1 MTLVHIDIEQF
12 RCIEKAQVE
21 LAPDTN
27 LIVGANASGK
37 TSFLEAI
44 YLLGSGHSFRTRQTE
59 KLIRHQAESFLAV
72 ARVNGPCGTDILGVR
87 GAPDSKEVRINGE
100 AALGLGDL
108 AARLP
113 VQVIDP
119 EVHRLLED
127 GPVRRRRFMD
137 WGVFHVEQR
146 FHDAW
151 RRYQRALRQRNVS
164 LRSRQPI
171 TVLRAWD
178 QELVQHGTHVTLF
191 RECYVEELRPFVDRL
206 GQELLGLNV
215 NVELQRGWKQ
225 QTDLETAINDVTVRD
240 QTRGS
245 TSVGPHRA
253 DLMLTVSNL
262 AAKDRISRGQQK
274 MLACVLLLAQQAHRS
289 AIGAPPACLL
299 LDDPAAELDVDN
311 LGKLLSAVA
320 AIPTQLVVT
329 ALSRETLKYFQ
340 HARLFHV
347 EHGAI
352 KPVA

>member
-1 MTLVHIDIEQF
+1 MTLLHIDIEQF
-12 RCIEKAQVE
+12 RCIEKARVD
-21 LAPDTN
+21 LALDAN
-27 LIVGANASGK
+27 LIVGPNASGK
-37 TSFLEAI
+37 TSLLEAI

-59 KLIRHQAESFLAV
+59 KLVRHQADSFLTV
-72 ARVNGPCGTDILGVR
+72 AKVNGPYGVDILGVR
-87 GAPDSKEVRINGE
+87 GMPDSKEVHVNGE
-100 AALGLGDL
+100 AVHGLAGL

-127 GPVRRRRFMD
+127 GPVRRRRFLD

-164 LRSRQPI
+164 LRSRRPPEE
-171 TVLRAWD
+171 LRVWNT
-178 QELVQHGTHVTLF
+178 ELVEQGTQVALF
-191 RECYVEELRPFVDRL
+191 RDTYVQELRPFVTRM
-206 GQELLGLNV
+206 GQQLLGLNV
-215 NVELQRGWKQ
+215 DIEHQRGWKT
-225 QTDLETAINDVTVRD
+225 QTALEAAIHDAMSRD
-240 QTRGS
+240 QVRGV

-253 DLMLTVSNL
+253 DLLLKVANV

-274 MLACVLLLAQQAHRS
+274 MLACALLLAQQAHRS

-311 LGKLLSAVA
+311 LGKLLAAVS

-329 ALSRETLKYFQ
+329 SLTRDALKHFP

-347 EHGAI
+347 EHGMVQPMA
-352 KPVA
+352 